1 MTHETMNDGALI
13 RAVRTALG
21 IPQRD
26 LAKSIGITQQ
36 ALSQI
41 ELGLTRNSPH
51 VPLLKIKLGIPVDAR
66 LEHWLAISQQVMARR
81 ALAVTDSQGAAVA
94 LAAPEAILLA
104 QLGTPVAPV
113 DPALLDQTL
122 VAAVTAQE
130 SQAAAERAAR
140 EQARLAADYELFAA
154 ERLRIRVKRGAI
166 KPLIFNRAQRHIHAA
181 LEAQKAATGKVRALI
196 LKGRQQ
202 GCSTYVGGR
211 YYHRATH
218 NRGLK
223 VFILTHEDQATKN
236 LFEMVER
243 FHDHCAHAPST
254 SIANARELRFDE
266 LDSGYKV
273 GTAGTK
279 GIGRSATV
287 QLFHG
292 SEVAFWPFAQTHAAG
307 VLQAVAEEPGT
318 EVILESTANGVGN
331 FFHQMWRDAEAGASD
346 YIAVFVP
353 WYWQE
358 EYRKTVGDQFVLTAE
373 EHDYAA
379 LYGLDHEQMAWRRSK
394 IAELKDASL
403 FAQEYPATA
412 AEAFQMS
419 GHDSFIPPALIAR
432 ARKAACE
439 ESGPLVI
446 GYDPAWLGEDRHTMA
461 WRRGR
466 RVLKVESRMKLDTV
480 EAAGWL
486 KQVIDADRPAKV
498 FMDVGGVGAG
508 VFDQLKHMGLPYSD
522 IVEAVNFG
530 SPPFEPAPLD
540 EQGRPSGGPLNR
552 RAEVWGKA
560 KEWLELPAGVQIP
573 DSDSLQADACG
584 PTYRYDSLSR
594 LVLERKEDMRRR
606 GARSPDEWDAVA
618 LTFAKPVA
626 AAPPKPSNFHRK
638 LVYPRMGIV

>member
-1 MTHETMNDGALI
+1 MARSPGPAERRAPVVDGRFL
-13 RAVRTALG
+13 RAAR
-21 IPQRD
+21 
-26 LAKSIGITQQ
+26 LARAWSQTELAAKVGLTQG
-36 ALSQI
+36 AISQI
-41 ELGLTRNSPH
+41 ELGRNRNSQH
-51 VPLLKIKLGIPVDAR
+51 IMLIMYVLGLPVEPQAAQLITAALQAR
-66 LEHWLAISQQVMARR
+66 
-81 ALAVTDSQGAAVA
+81 AAVEMRCVA
-94 LAAPEAILLA
+94 PNDGAQAVQARPMIAPEA
-104 QLGTPVAPV
+104 
-113 DPALLDQTL
+113 
-122 VAAVTAQE
+122 E
-130 SQAAAERAAR
+130 AETEASR
-140 EQARLAADYELFAA
+140 QARQERLEADYEFFAA
-154 ERLRIRVKRGAI
+154 EQLRIRVKRGAI
-166 KPLIFNRAQRHIHAA
+166 EPLMFNRAQRHIHAA
-181 LEAQKAATGKVRALI
+181 LEAQKAKTGKVRALI

-202 GCSTYVGGR
+202 GCSTYVSGR

-223 VFILTHEDQATKN
+223 VFILTHEEQATKN

-243 FHDHCAHAPST
+243 FHDHCAQAPST
-254 SIANARELRFDE
+254 SVANASELRFDE
-266 LDSGYKV
+266 LDSGYKI

-292 SEVAFWPFAQTHAAG
+292 SEVAFWPYAQSHAAG
-307 VLQAVAEEPGT
+307 VLQAVADEPGT

-331 FFHQMWRDAEAGASD
+331 LFHSMWRDAETGASD

-353 WYWQE
+353 WFWQE
-358 EYRKTVGDQFVLTAE
+358 EYRKPAPTGFVLSAE

-379 LYGLDHEQMAWRRSK
+379 LHGLDIEQMAWRRSK

-403 FAQEYPATA
+403 FAQEYPATV

-432 ARKAACE
+432 ARKAVCE
-439 ESGPLVI
+439 ASGPLVI

-498 FMDVGGVGAG
+498 FIDVGGVGAG
-508 VFDQLKHMGLPYSD
+508 VYDQLQHMGPPYSET
-522 IVEAVNFG
+522 VEAVNFG

-540 EQGRPSGGPLNR
+540 ELGRPSGGPLNR
-552 RAEVWGKA
+552 RAEVWGKS
-560 KEWLELPAGVQIP
+560 KEWLELPGGVQIP

-584 PTYRYDSLSR
+584 PGYRYDALTR

-606 GARSPDEWDAVA
+606 GAKSPDEWDAVA

-626 AAPPKPSNFHRK
+626 ALAPKKPSNFHRK
-638 LVYPRMGIV
+638 LVYPPMGIV